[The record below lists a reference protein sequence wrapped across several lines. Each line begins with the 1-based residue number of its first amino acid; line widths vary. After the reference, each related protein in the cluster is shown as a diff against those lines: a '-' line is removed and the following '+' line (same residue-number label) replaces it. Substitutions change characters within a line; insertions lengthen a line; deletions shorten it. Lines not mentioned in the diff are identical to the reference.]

1 MDTGMLDFLRELTQ
15 VLKDGGA
22 YAGLA
27 LCVCLWLME
36 RRYSAKLVES
46 LRMMTVA
53 QVENNVE
60 TRLTMKSLGEGL
72 AGIEYEQG
80 EVKEQL
86 REMDHKITDVRRLLP
101 AHKEK

>member
-1 MDTGMLDFLRELTQ
+1 MDPGLIDFLRELTQ

-22 YAGLA
+22 YAGWA
-27 LCVCLWLME
+27 LFVCLWLVE

-46 LRMMTVA
+46 LRTMAVA

-60 TRLTMKSLGEGL
+60 TRLTMKTLGEGL

-86 REMDHKITDVRRLLP
+86 RDVMTDVRRLLP
-101 AHKEK
+101 AHKEKR